1 MKNILSF
8 IGWFIISTLGRTL
21 RINVVDAND
30 STKNAGNK
38 IVFGFWHGEQFIPFF
53 CHRKQGIV
61 IMSSLSK
68 DGQLQ
73 ADILHRCGYSAVR
86 GSSSKGGQKA
96 LVELIR
102 KVKTGFAAAF
112 ALDGPRGPQYKAK
125 PGAALAAIKTGSILL
140 PVSSYSKSNFIFK
153 KAWDKYELPLPFSQV
168 VIAYG
173 MPINTAK
180 DSNAQELSLELE
192 KRTYALSKF
201 THETFWSHDL
211 VKYLSNHPRPK
222 ILIVQPSRLGDVI
235 FALPAV
241 CAIRKR
247 YPNAYI
253 AWAVDE
259 RCARLIEGHSAIDKL
274 FVFNRSKVSI
284 NYVLNYR
291 KLLRAENFDLS
302 IDFHGLFKSAFLV
315 SLAGAK
321 FKLASSSTRGMKE
334 LSWVFSKEIKPE
346 VEQSHCVMRHLA
358 VAKYLDCSLNNNTEY
373 ELKINEDEQNSA
385 SEVLKK
391 CGVDSTKP
399 YIVLFTGGGWLSRRW
414 PIERFAKLCDEINN
428 ESIAQVVLIGGKEG
442 GACEKG
448 LNESLLSLS
457 TTKIFDTTGLL
468 SLQQLMYILSKAAAF
483 VGNEAGPMHIA
494 MALGTPCVAIIGPT
508 DPNRTGPYGKNVIVV
523 RKSVS
528 CQPCRNRKCKNIKC
542 MQLIGVDDVFSALKK
557 VLKISLSN

>member
-1 MKNILSF
+1 MKNILAL
-8 IGWFIISTLGRTL
+8 IGWFVINTLGRTL
-21 RINVVDAND
+21 RISVVDAND
-30 STKNAGNK
+30 SIKNAGNK
-38 IVFGFWHGEQFIPFF
+38 IVFGFWHGEQFVPFF
-53 CHRKQGIV
+53 YHRKQGVV

-73 ADILHRCGYSAVR
+73 ADILHKCGYFAVR

-102 KVKTGFAAAF
+102 KVKTGVTAAF
-112 ALDGPRGPQYKAK
+112 ALDGPRGPQYQAK

-140 PVSSYSKSNFIFK
+140 PVSSYSKSNFIFQ
-153 KAWDKYELPLPFSQV
+153 KAWDKYELPLPFSQA

-173 MPINTAK
+173 MPINTTK
-180 DSNAQELSLELE
+180 DSSAEELSLELG
-192 KRTYALSKF
+192 KRTNELSKF
-201 THETFWSHDL
+201 THEAFWSHDL

-259 RCARLIEGHSAIDKL
+259 RCAQLIEDHSTIDKL
-274 FVFNRSKVSI
+274 FVFNRSKASI
-284 NYVLNYR
+284 GYVLNYR

-315 SLAGAK
+315 CLAGAK

-346 VEQSHCVMRHLA
+346 VKNSHCVVRHLA
-358 VAKYLDCSLNNNTEY
+358 VAKYLDCHLDNNAEYGLN
-373 ELKINEDEQNSA
+373 LNEDALKSA
-385 SEVLKK
+385 SEILKN
-391 CGVDSTKP
+391 CGVDLAKP
-399 YIVLFTGGGWLSRRW
+399 FVVLFVGGGWISRRW
-414 PIERFAKLCDEINN
+414 PKERFAKLCDEINN
-428 ESIAQVVLIGGKEG
+428 NSIAQVVLIGGKEG

-448 LNESLLSLS
+448 LNEKIIAISK
-457 TTKIFDTTGLL
+457 TKIFDTTGLL
-468 SLQQLMYILSKAAAF
+468 SLKQLMAVLSKAVAF

-494 MALGTPCVAIIGPT
+494 RALGTPSVAIIGPT
-508 DPNRTGPYGKNVIVV
+508 DPNRTGPYGKKIIIV
-523 RKSVS
+523 RKSIS
-528 CQPCRNRKCKNIKC
+528 CQPCRNRKCKNIEC
-542 MQLIGVDDVFSALKK
+542 MRLIEVDDVLLALKK
-557 VLKISLSN
+557 ALKGEFE